1 MKIIIFG
8 HTGSGKTTQAKYIAR
23 LLKLKHIE
31 AGAILRK
38 IAKKNKFIR
47 KIINQGKL
55 VPDNITIKIM
65 EKELK
70 NRKNFIL
77 DGYPRTLKQA
87 RALKFKPD
95 LVIYLK
101 TSKNNIVK
109 RLFLRKRSDDTKKS
123 IEKRY
128 DLYLKRTLPVI
139 NYYKKMKNFK
149 EINGNPSI
157 KKGSE
162 SIKKVLDI

>member
-157 KKGSE
+157 KKVSE